1 MHLGDIHGD
10 LMNTLEELLQ
20 WTLNNFGTVTNSNVI
35 KIFEGIYE
43 LQKEESK
50 IFLDVSLG
58 EKVLTSTVD
67 VKCYSISWDSKVL
80 VAKTRKEII
89 ASAIILANMDR
100 IYGRYD
106 NDEDCFYRKAGIITG
121 FCKNKKIP
129 REEVDTILETL
140 YGFKYKDYN
149 NSNSYSNVFDTISDL
164 DRIVAVENIYIA

>member
-35 KIFEGIYE
+35 IFSGGVCDLHKERGNIY
-43 LQKEESK
+43 
-50 IFLDVSLG
+50 LDVGLS
-58 EKVLTSTVD
+58 EKVLTSTVA
-67 VKCYSISWDSKVL
+67 VKCYSISWYNKVL

-100 IYGRYD
+100 IYGGHD
-106 NDEDCFYRKAGIITG
+106 NDEDCFYRKADIVTG

-149 NSNSYSNVFDTISDL
+149 NSSSYSNVFETISNL